1 MPHIMLYDCKHID
14 VITYNFTTKS
24 WYYDENYQP
33 VLFSNRNKKFTTR
46 IQSCNKFHYYN
57 RTMYKMKSQ

>member
-46 IQSCNKFHYYN
+46 I
-57 RTMYKMKSQ
+57 